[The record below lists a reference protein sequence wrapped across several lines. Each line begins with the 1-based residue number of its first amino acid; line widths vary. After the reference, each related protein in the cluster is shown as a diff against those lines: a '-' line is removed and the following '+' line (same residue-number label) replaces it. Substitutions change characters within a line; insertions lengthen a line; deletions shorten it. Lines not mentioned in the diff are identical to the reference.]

1 MAPPVPMQ
9 PKALPVPKQLMV
21 NCPENEALSR
31 FFLGKWRSMMDQPG
45 GLPENLYRTFA
56 VANRNLCASKEHI
69 RTLHDFSKIKGVGQW
84 LIRIMKEFFEQS
96 SQDLSSPKGN
106 KSSGTKAYLPRKS
119 SAAYAVLIT
128 LHRYRLTPEGH
139 ATTCECLSRAGLD
152 GSAESLDIA
161 SGHDTSTASHSSEHH
176 SMGHS
181 VADTMSTP
189 CMTSTPNRTVASHSP
204 ETACSFSAT
213 KRPCYYNA
221 EVQNKNC
228 RDKEIILC
236 DSDSEEQSKLQSFTT
251 MVKHLPVGDGIWI
264 ARDRKSGKEYVLDF
278 IVERKN
284 VSDLHGSI
292 TDNRYRDQKLRL
304 KRTSGY
310 AESERRY
317 GCLTCSII
325 EYYEANF
332 SKIANTSRICPTYDE
347 FVGRCNDLAKKTVS
361 QIFSLQLMQ
370 VPQVTEE
377 AALGVIE
384 LYPTLLSLAQAY
396 SKLVSLLSLSV

>member
-1 MAPPVPMQ
+1 MPPP
-9 PKALPVPKQLMV
+9 
-21 NCPENEALSR
+21 NCCKP
-31 FFLGKWRSMMDQPG
+31 
-45 GLPENLYRTFA
+45 
-56 VANRNLCASKEHI
+56 
-69 RTLHDFSKIKGVGQW
+69 
-84 LIRIMKEFFEQS
+84 
-96 SQDLSSPKGN
+96 
-106 KSSGTKAYLPRKS
+106 
-119 SAAYAVLIT
+119 
-128 LHRYRLTPEGH
+128 
-139 ATTCECLSRAGLD
+139 
-152 GSAESLDIA
+152 
-161 SGHDTSTASHSSEHH
+161 
-176 SMGHS
+176 
-181 VADTMSTP
+181 
-189 CMTSTPNRTVASHSP
+189 SP

-221 EVQNKNC
+221 EVQTKNC

-236 DSDSEEQSKLQSFTT
+236 DSDSEKQSKLQSFTT
-251 MVKHLPVGDGIWI
+251 MGSTEINMLDKDAIFMDNSVLAMPPRRSNESFLEAYEVVLTLDNCENFGFVHLSYPHCIDLLYQIFLRSLNLVTQVKHLPVGDGIWI

-317 GCLTCSII
+317 GYLTCSII
-325 EYYEANF
+325 EYFKANF
-332 SKIANTSRICPTYDE
+332 SKVANMSRICPTYDE
-347 FVGRCNDLAKKTVS
+347 FVGKCSDLAKEPVS
-361 QIFSLQLMQ
+361 QIFALQLMQ

-396 SKLVSLLSLSV
+396 SKLDGDTRAQEEMLQNKNQMVNAGASRNIFKLVWADG